1 MTGENRWRAGEY
13 GLQEARKGVRFVE
26 LPPVLQFHLKRFEF
40 DPYLEDLAKIND
52 RFEFPTELDM
62 SPWLQNASSP
72 PSGHPTAPTD
82 NNDIDAAASVTTASA
97 QQPSQK
103 YHLSAVVMHVGGP
116 SAGHYYAYVR
126 YTNPASSKPPPP
138 SEVGKQGGGTALPR
152 RGDAK
157 ADAKWV
163 KLDDQRVT
171 EVSEAE
177 VLRDAFGGSGG
188 VYGGP
193 AARGAAG
200 FQGLLGMSVAGG
212 GGGSGGTSS
221 AYMLQYVRDE
231 EAGSPDPSASRRSS
245 TPQMNPCTSDRSD
258 PPSSSGSFEADGFRL
273 SVI

>member
-1 MTGENRWRAGEY
+1 MLFSPKFW
-13 GLQEARKGVRFVE
+13 
-26 LPPVLQFHLKRFEF
+26 QFHLKRFEF

-72 PSGHPTAPTD
+72 PSGHPTASTD
-82 NNDIDAAASVTTASA
+82 NNNNIDAAASVTTASA

-126 YTNPASSKPPPP
+126 YTNPASSKSPPP

-200 FQGLLGMSVAGG
+200 FQGLLGMVSLFLGGGRGG
-212 GGGSGGTSS
+212 GGG
-221 AYMLQYVRDE
+221 
-231 EAGSPDPSASRRSS
+231 EALYHAWS
-245 TPQMNPCTSDRSD
+245 
-258 PPSSSGSFEADGFRL
+258 
-273 SVI
+273 